1 MYQANIKSDNAFDG
15 VKDQY
20 MSDEGLGI
28 QLIESHSLFKITHK
42 YDE

>member
-1 MYQANIKSDNAFDG
+1 MYQANIKTDNAFDG

-28 QLIESHSLFKITHK
+28 QLIEIHSLFKIT
-42 YDE
+42 D